1 MACLLFLCISQLELT
16 ILMLIHV
23 TVFDNKHQQ
32 IYSSDDNSISNHS
45 STNITS
51 AVIIGVTELSAS
63 SSETL
68 SNGDV
73 TGVMEAVTCKP
84 HIILECLEKAAVL
97 WCLFGITGMTLNQ

>member
-32 IYSSDDNSISNHS
+32 IYSSDNSISNHS

-51 AVIIGVTELSAS
+51 AVISGVTELSVS

-68 SNGDV
+68 SDGDV
-73 TGVMEAVTCKP
+73 TGVMEAVTCTP
-84 HIILECLEKAAVL
+84 HIILECLEKSAVL